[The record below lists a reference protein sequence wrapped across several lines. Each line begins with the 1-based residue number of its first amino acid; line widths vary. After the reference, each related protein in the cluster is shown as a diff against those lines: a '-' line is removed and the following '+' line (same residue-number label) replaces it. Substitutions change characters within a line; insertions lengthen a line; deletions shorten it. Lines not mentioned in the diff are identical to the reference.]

1 MKAFKFKHFQLFQ
14 DQCAMKIGTD
24 GCLLGAWAKPDQA
37 VKALDIGTGTGLVA
51 CMLAQRFPNLQLDA
65 LELDSLAAAQAT
77 ANVEGSPFQK
87 RINVHEVN
95 FLTWKKEGYD
105 YIVCNPPFFEEA
117 SSSANEG
124 PRIQARQEKELSI
137 GNLLSKAFECST
149 SDARMAIVWPAR
161 REAEALE
168 AATKSGWCLIRTCAL
183 FPTPTKAVHRVLLEF
198 SKQAETVVTDK
209 LVIEEFG
216 RHQYSEAYKSLL
228 KDFYLKF

>member
-1 MKAFKFKHFQLFQ
+1 
-14 DQCAMKIGTD
+14 MKIGTD